1 MPPPVRDN
9 TLDSGVRANKTRR
22 DTAHYGTH
30 SSIVPS
36 LPLAKANVNGGSLF
50 VVDNDLYLGTGTR
63 ATKIASASPTGIIRF
78 EDSDGD
84 TYVQVDNGS
93 DNDKI
98 VLTAIAAAVDAVQVN
113 ALTTGGGIDI
123 NGGTGGITV
132 DSAGSLSLDSTA
144 ASNLTVTGAALD
156 LTLSSVGGSVV
167 VTATE
172 GAVDAVQVNALTAG
186 GGIDINAG
194 TGGITIDAT
203 GASNFTV
210 TGAANLTASSTLG
223 SVILTSNKAA
233 VDAVQVNALPGGAGG
248 IDINAGTGGITVDAT
263 GTSNFTVTGAANLTA
278 SSTLGSVILTSGKA
292 AVDSVKIDGLS
303 LSAGGGVTIQSG
315 TGNTTLTSTGN
326 IALTPTLQTNIQ
338 GATFKAGAIS
348 VGVTLGVSDSGSLFE
363 ITAGAGYTITL
374 PAPTAGLWF
383 RFILITPGAGDVIIS
398 SSGAN
403 IYGTTEIANV
413 TTNQSALT
421 TIRFKAAATAGSHM
435 EFFGAS
441 TTKYMLRAITATAAG
456 FTVT

>member
-98 VLTAIAAAVDAVQVN
+98 VLTAIAA
-113 ALTTGGGIDI
+113 
-123 NGGTGGITV
+123 
-132 DSAGSLSLDSTA
+132 
-144 ASNLTVTGAALD
+144 
-156 LTLSSVGGSVV
+156 
-167 VTATE
+167 
-172 GAVDAVQVNALTAG
+172 AVDAVQVNALTAG